1 MSNPQLRRVRLSDGR
16 MGTTTDPEGGV
27 GGFVKVVVNTS
38 KGTPGHTAPRPY
50 PAIKVEF
57 LEP

>member
-1 MSNPQLRRVRLSDGR
+1 MSHVQPRRVRLSDGR

-27 GGFVKVVVNTS
+27 NGFVRVVVNTS
-38 KGTPGHTAPRPY
+38 KGTPGHTAPKPY